1 LPIVNMSCYENI
13 GLNVVLCFLING
25 NIFIQWSYFGKRFK
39 MPFTKNHN
47 NLSTLS
53 RTIVAYFFAVF
64 LCLVI
69 LTWVME
75 LWRADLSFPFYQ
87 DLDANFFQMVIK
99 GMMDNGWYQSNV
111 FLGAPEGQYLYDF
124 PVVSNLDMILI
135 KLISLFVSTYP
146 LTLNIYLLITFPLIT
161 ITSMIC
167 FRQFK
172 IPYSLS
178 IMGGVLYTFI
188 PYHFLRIG
196 ASHLNLV
203 GYYIIPLVI
212 LVILWINEGKS
223 LIFSRIGGKITL
235 DIINRRVLA
244 CIIICIFVS
253 TSYIYYSFFSCF
265 LLLISGLVLFLSQKD
280 RLPLLISGALI
291 AIIVIGVLVNNAPT
305 LVYQQ
310 EYGKN
315 PIVTVRSPGESE
327 YYGLKITK
335 LLLPLGGHRLPQLA
349 DVSQRY
355 GSTTPLPNSGSE
367 TLGGLGVIGFLTLIL
382 WSFSRIA
389 SECGAKLSDREK
401 DLNGLGILN
410 LSSLLLGTIGGFGS
424 VFAYLVSPQIRD
436 YSRISIFIAF
446 FSIFALLILLDASAN
461 KYARSKRIRSI
472 FMGLL
477 VLFLIAGVM
486 DQTTIYFVP
495 PYNSTKAEFISD
507 GDFIKTIERM
517 MPEGAMIFQLPYVP
531 FPENPPVNK
540 MIDYS
545 HLKGYLHSEKLRW
558 SYGAMKGRPMDAWQ
572 RMVAG
577 MPVDDMLKTLSETGF
592 EGIYID
598 SYGYQDGGSKLMSD
612 IRQILGAEPLISD
625 NKRLYFFDM
634 TLYNK
639 KIKADSSK
647 NGKIAVAFNSDW
659 YGIEDWSGVP
669 TRWMQADAT
678 IIAFSPEN
686 HTTTLSLQ
694 TRSFY
699 LPRTLEIYTGD
710 ELVVQVAVPVSLINV
725 STLIHLSKGANTVR
739 FHVPEGCDRP
749 NDIKELNNKDT
760 RFLSVAVQNLSVK
773 A

>member
-1 LPIVNMSCYENI
+1 MTDYNEYYKIVTAYIFAIILSLFI
-13 GLNVVLCFLING
+13 LI
-25 NIFIQWSYFGKRFK
+25 
-39 MPFTKNHN
+39 
-47 NLSTLS
+47 
-53 RTIVAYFFAVF
+53 
-64 LCLVI
+64 
-69 LTWVME
+69 WVME
-75 LWRADLSFPFYQ
+75 LWRADLSIPFYQ
-87 DLDANFFQMVIK
+87 DWDANFFQMAIK

-124 PVVSNLDMILI
+124 PFASNLDMILI
-135 KLISLFVSTYP
+135 KLISLFISAYP

-178 IMGGVLYTFI
+178 IMGGVLYAFM

-203 GYYIIPLVI
+203 GYYIIPLAI

-223 LIFSRIGGKITL
+223 LIFSRIDGKITL
-235 DIINRRVLA
+235 DLINRKSLT
-244 CIIICIFVS
+244 CIIICILVS
-253 TSYIYYSFFSCF
+253 TSYIYYSFFTCF
-265 LLLISGLVLFLSQKD
+265 LLLISGLVLFLSHKD
-280 RLPLLISGALI
+280 KLPLLISGAFI
-291 AIIVIGVLVNNAPT
+291 AIILIGVFLNNAPT

-315 PIVTVRSPGESE
+315 PMAAVRSPSGSE

-335 LLLPLGGHRLPQLA
+335 LLFPLGGHRIPLLA

-355 GSTTPLPNSGSE
+355 GSTTLLPNSGSE
-367 TLGGLGVIGFLTLIL
+367 TLGGLGAIGFLALIL

-401 DLNGLGILN
+401 DLNELGILN
-410 LSSLLLGTIGGFGS
+410 LSSLLLGTLGGFGS

-446 FSIFALLILLDASAN
+446 FSIFALLILLNASAD

-495 PYNSTKAEFISD
+495 PYNSTKAEFVSD
-507 GDFIKTIERM
+507 DDFIKTIERM

-531 FPENPPVNK
+531 FPESPPVNK

-572 RMVAG
+572 GMVAG
-577 MPVDDMLKTLSETGF
+577 MPVGDMLKTLSETGF

-598 SYGYQDGGSKLMSD
+598 SYGYQDGGSKLISD
-612 IRQILGAEPLISD
+612 IMQILGVEPLISE

-634 TLYNK
+634 TLYDE

-647 NGKIAVAFNSDW
+647 KRKIAVAFNSDW

-678 IIAFSPEN
+678 LFAFSPEN
-686 HTTTLSLQ
+686 RTANLSLQ
-694 TRSFY
+694 VLSFY
-699 LPRTLEIYTGD
+699 LPRTLEIRTGD
-710 ELVVQVAVPVSLINV
+710 GLVSQVDVPVSLINV
-725 STLIHLSKGANTVR
+725 STLIHLSKGANIMR
-739 FHVPEGCDRP
+739 FHVPEGCDSP
-749 NDIKELNNKDT
+749 NNIKELNNKDA
-760 RFLSVAVQNLSVK
+760 RCLSLAVQNLGLE